1 MVDVA
6 VIGCGVI
13 GAAVA
18 YTLSQY
24 NLQVVVLEQHA
35 DVAVG
40 TTKANSAIIHA
51 GYDPAPGTLMARLNV
66 EGNRLAGEIA
76 EKLAVPFKR
85 VGSLVLA
92 LSDEDMERIQALYQ
106 RGVANGV
113 PEIRLLSRE
122 ETLAREPN
130 LSEQVRGSLWAP
142 SAGIID
148 PWEYATAMAETAVVN
163 GVDLRLQTRVTG
175 IEPADGGF
183 VIGTDKGTVE
193 ARYLVC
199 AAGVEAAAV
208 RSMVE
213 APDYTIQPS
222 RGEYFLLDH
231 SEGETVHSVIF
242 QCPNELGKG
251 VLVAPT
257 VHGNLIVGPNAIA
270 TDDPD
275 NCGVTAGGLAY
286 IETAAR
292 RSVPKLNLSA
302 NIRNFA
308 GIRANSDKDEFRI
321 EQSKVYP
328 HLVDLAGMKS
338 PGLSAAPAVA
348 LYAVQ
353 LLEQAGLQLEKK
365 TSFCDHREKIRFN
378 ELSDEERA
386 ALIAREP
393 AYGRVICRCQTVTEG
408 DILAA
413 LHRPIPPRSIN
424 AVKRRVGAGMGR
436 CQGGFCSP
444 RVHELIARELGID
457 PLDVCLED
465 PGSELLTG
473 QTKMGG
479 MA

>member
-24 NLQVVVLEQHA
+24 QLKVAVLEQHA

-76 EKLAVPFKR
+76 EKLSVPFRR

-92 LSDEDMERIQALYQ
+92 LSEGDLERIQTLYQ

-113 PEIRLLSRE
+113 PGIRLLSRE
-122 ETLAREPN
+122 ETLAREPR
-130 LSEQVRGSLWAP
+130 LSEQVCGSLWAP

-163 GVDLRLQTRVTG
+163 GVDLQLQTRVTG
-175 IEPADGGF
+175 VEPTDFGF
-183 VIGTDKGTVE
+183 AIHTSRGTVE

-199 AAGVEAAAV
+199 AAGVEAATV
-208 RSMVE
+208 RGMVE
-213 APDYTIQPS
+213 APDYVIQPN

-231 SEGETVHSVIF
+231 SEGEMVHSVIF

-257 VHGNLIVGPNAIA
+257 VHGNLIVGPNAVA

-275 NCGVTAGGLAY
+275 NCQVTASGLAY
-286 IETAAR
+286 IESAAR
-292 RSVPKLNLSA
+292 RSVPGLNLAA

-308 GIRANSDKDEFRI
+308 GIRANSDRDEFRI
-321 EQSKVYP
+321 ERSEAYP
-328 HLVDLAGMKS
+328 HLIDLAGMKS

-348 LYAVQ
+348 RYAVQ
-353 LLEQAGLQLEKK
+353 LLEQAGLALEAKA
-365 TSFCDHREKIRFN
+365 SFCDRREKFRFN
-378 ELSDEERA
+378 ELSDAERA

-444 RVHELIARELGID
+444 RVHELVARELGID
-457 PLDVCLED
+457 PLEVCLED

-473 QTKMGG
+473 ETKMGG

>member
-18 YTLSQY
+18 YSLSQY
-24 NLQVVVLEQHA
+24 QLKVAVLEQHA

-76 EKLAVPFKR
+76 EKLSVPFRR

-92 LSDEDMERIQALYQ
+92 LSEDDLERIQALYQ

-113 PEIRLLSRE
+113 PGIRLLSRE
-122 ETLAREPN
+122 ETLAREPR
-130 LSEQVRGSLWAP
+130 LSEQVCGSLWAP

-148 PWEYATAMAETAVVN
+148 PWEYATAMAEMAVVN
-163 GVDLRLQTRVTG
+163 GVDLQLQTRVTG
-175 IEPADGGF
+175 IEPTDFGF
-183 VIGTDKGTVE
+183 AIRTSRGTVE
-193 ARYLVC
+193 AQYLVC

-208 RSMVE
+208 RGMAE
-213 APDYTIQPS
+213 APDYVIQPS

-257 VHGNLIVGPNAIA
+257 VHGNLIVGPNAA
-270 TDDPD
+270 STDDPD
-275 NCGVTAGGLAY
+275 NCQVTASGLAY
-286 IETAAR
+286 IESAAR
-292 RSVPKLNLSA
+292 RSVPGLNLAA

-308 GIRANSDKDEFRI
+308 GIRANSDRDEFRI
-321 EQSKVYP
+321 ERSETYP
-328 HLVDLAGMKS
+328 HLIDLAGMKS

-348 LYAVQ
+348 RYAVQ
-353 LLEQAGLQLEKK
+353 LLEQAGLALKK
-365 TSFCDHREKIRFN
+365 KASFCDRREKFRFN
-378 ELSDEERA
+378 ELSDAERA

-444 RVHELIARELGID
+444 RVHELIARELCID
-457 PLDVCLED
+457 PLEVCLED

-473 QTKMGG
+473 ETKMGG